1 MSSAVDEN
9 ELPASTS
16 WQNVDEVNARR
27 FKKMASTVLKV
38 ASSGGGGSGSVSPA
52 VFAQICGSMDHLE
65 SKAKSP
71 SSSASASGHSS
82 RKSQQQT
89 EPAGDDAGTGTSISL
104 GDFSELRKLT
114 SECVVRNSVNVQ
126 ISAQNTEE
134 EHSEQSGQDGRS
146 HYHDAHTSTTETG
159 SGSKV
164 RRRIGGQVKKFPA
177 QQQSQVDR
185 EQELAQGQGD
195 TTSGQKIS
203 VLLQQSEQITTQE
216 LEREQAKHEQL
227 VSEVSEMVGSLK
239 ESAILMNTLVLDQN
253 LQLDDMTQIASDNME
268 ELGTQRDKMKEQTK
282 TMATSVWTTVGTV
295 LWILFMFSAAYAVMR
310 IFPKP

>member
-1 MSSAVDEN
+1 M
-9 ELPASTS
+9 
-16 WQNVDEVNARR
+16 
-27 FKKMASTVLKV
+27 KKL
-38 ASSGGGGSGSVSPA
+38 
-52 VFAQICGSMDHLE
+52 
-65 SKAKSP
+65 
-71 SSSASASGHSS
+71 
-82 RKSQQQT
+82 
-89 EPAGDDAGTGTSISL
+89 
-104 GDFSELRKLT
+104 
-114 SECVVRNSVNVQ
+114 
-126 ISAQNTEE
+126 
-134 EHSEQSGQDGRS
+134 
-146 HYHDAHTSTTETG
+146 
-159 SGSKV
+159 
-164 RRRIGGQVKKFPA
+164 PA